1 MPQRVETTL
10 AQLQIGDYVEGQ
22 GGVVWKVTHERN
34 KDGEVFFGIT
44 SADGQRKGPILAD
57 ATPIVRLEYGTPLTE
72 EQVIEAVGGTVLAT
86 HDGPSWFHPPHSAF
100 EADEGLLRAHLVRF
114 HAAKDDPSLDMAN
127 ELGHGDL
134 LVIHHGAHTAGTADH
149 EHGD

>member
-1 MPQRVETTL
+1 M
-10 AQLQIGDYVEGQ
+10 AALQIGDYIESAQ
-22 GGVVWKVTHERN
+22 DASVWKVTHQRN
-34 KDGEVFFGIT
+34 GMLGLTNAEGHRRGPVP
-44 SADGQRKGPILAD
+44 ADDRPV
-57 ATPIVRLEYGTPLTE
+57 TRREYGEPLTE
-72 EQVIEAVGGTVLAT
+72 EQVVEAVSGTVLAT
-86 HDGPSWFHPPHSAF
+86 HDGPSWFHPPISAF

-149 EHGD
+149 EHGE